1 MSVRFTMGDLEV
13 VVSGPVDAQNAITDS
28 VRRLMLDRISRATH
42 APDTPRPRSGRPLGV
57 VPIVTASPVLA
68 RLARIRQDL
77 ELVTAAVVP
86 PLVLDDRQPT
96 SSAQLVDPC
105 PDSTRDPGRL
115 AFGDPVRP
123 AGFPPLEGEP
133 FDVAAVQAA
142 VLVPDRLGE
151 DPVGDHLGV
160 GQRLGAQDLAGLDA
174 GQPRI
179 GWALSGAFVHPGLV
193 VPGGSRRHSAG
204 LDV

>member
-1 MSVRFTMGDLEV
+1 M
-13 VVSGPVDAQNAITDS
+13 
-28 VRRLMLDRISRATH
+28 
-42 APDTPRPRSGRPLGV
+42 
-57 VPIVTASPVLA
+57 
-68 RLARIRQDL
+68 
-77 ELVTAAVVP
+77 P

-96 SSAQLVDPC
+96 RSAQLVDPC